1 MTRLTMLL
9 IAAALVTPGVAF
21 AAPSRGLR
29 APARDGGEII
39 AAPGTTAAAS
49 ALDRHGIDQAAA
61 QQRRA
66 PMPAAADG
74 DGLSWAV
81 AISTAMAL
89 MLSAGALGVYAGR
102 MIRPRLGA

>member
-9 IAAALVTPGVAF
+9 IAAALVIPGAAL

-29 APARDGGEII
+29 APARDGGAIL
-39 AAPGTTAAAS
+39 AAPGTTAPAS
-49 ALDRHGIDQAAA
+49 ALDKHGIDQAAA
-61 QQRRA
+61 QRKA
-66 PMPAAADG
+66 PMPAAAGG

-81 AISTAMAL
+81 AIGTAMAL